1 MTPAPTAQKI
11 YTEPPGYALEDAAA
25 RALERLYRPEDVA
38 RQLGVGRSLVW
49 RLMKDG
55 TLPYCHVGRFR
66 RISGRAVAQ
75 FIEQRMADTSRVPA
89 AAGREAG

>member
-1 MTPAPTAQKI
+1 MIPAPTAQNI
-11 YTEPPGYALEDAAA
+11 DTEPPGY
-25 RALERLYRPEDVA
+25 ALERLYRPEDIA

-75 FIEQRMADTSRVPA
+75 FIEQRMADTNRVPMV
-89 AAGREAG
+89 AGREAS